1 MQKERLWTK
10 SYILLILG
18 NLFTFMSFQMLIP
31 TLPPYIKSIGASAF
45 EVGLITALFS
55 VGAVLIRP
63 FIGFLL
69 AYKARKMLVL
79 LGAIALFAITLLYP
93 LTNIIVILLAFRLIH
108 GIAWGWSTTANGT
121 ASVDLIPNS
130 RLGEGTGFY
139 GLSITLGMII
149 APSLGL
155 ILYEKVSFDL
165 LVYISAI
172 FGVIAI
178 ILLSIVRYQ
187 LPDAVAKTTRKELKF
202 SFVNTLVEKSC
213 WFPALLTLLVAFGYG
228 SIVSFIVIFANDRGI
243 ENIFIFYLVNA
254 IFATLSRPIT
264 GKLFDK
270 NGPRKIILVCSL
282 LAFAA
287 LWVLSFSYNSFHI
300 GIAGALLGI
309 GYGSLL
315 PILQSWGL
323 FVTPPARRGI
333 ANGMNFSAIDL
344 GIGLS
349 GLIFGALATYWEI
362 STIFQISS
370 FFILLV
376 FFLVML
382 SPKSKQRL
390 KSQKVVS

>member
-149 APSLGL
+149 ARSLAL
-155 ILYEKVSFDL
+155 SLY
-165 LVYISAI
+165 
-172 FGVIAI
+172 
-178 ILLSIVRYQ
+178 
-187 LPDAVAKTTRKELKF
+187 
-202 SFVNTLVEKSC
+202 
-213 WFPALLTLLVAFGYG
+213 
-228 SIVSFIVIFANDRGI
+228 
-243 ENIFIFYLVNA
+243 
-254 IFATLSRPIT
+254 
-264 GKLFDK
+264 
-270 NGPRKIILVCSL
+270 
-282 LAFAA
+282 
-287 LWVLSFSYNSFHI
+287 
-300 GIAGALLGI
+300 
-309 GYGSLL
+309 
-315 PILQSWGL
+315 
-323 FVTPPARRGI
+323 
-333 ANGMNFSAIDL
+333 
-344 GIGLS
+344 
-349 GLIFGALATYWEI
+349 
-362 STIFQISS
+362 
-370 FFILLV
+370 
-376 FFLVML
+376 
-382 SPKSKQRL
+382 
-390 KSQKVVS
+390 